1 MKIKKRSNLLKFIP
15 VLAFLI
21 VLGACSKSDP
31 TVVEPEPD
39 PVAPEAMFNRLITV
53 KNFGEDLPAG
63 SAPTTEQS
71 PIYYSLEQ
79 NKAIT
84 SDYVG
89 TVRWD
94 MSFSGL
100 FRSFINCNNTANG
113 FGKGGPGK
121 GGILIVEKKF
131 EDVIDIPLDAEFRKG
146 EKAYGTDNS
155 GDFGEGLGWYL
166 YDFYGTFKGGG
177 AENKKHV
184 AYPIEG
190 HTIIVRTAQ
199 GNYGKIK
206 MQSIYKD
213 LLDPKDWFKDSPTP
227 FFTFQYVLAK
237 AGSTKFTIAN

>member
-21 VLGACSKSDP
+21 VLGACSKSEP

-53 KNFGEDLPAG
+53 KNFGEYLPAG

-199 GNYGKIK
+199 GNYAKIK

-237 AGSTKFTIAN
+237 AGSTKFTITN

>member
-21 VLGACSKSDP
+21 VLGACSKSEP
-31 TVVEPEPD
+31 TVEPEPD
-39 PVAPEAMFNRLITV
+39 PVTPETMFNRLITV
-53 KNFGEDLPAG
+53 KNFGKDLPDG

-79 NKAIT
+79 NKAVT

-89 TVRWD
+89 TIRWD
-94 MSFSGL
+94 MSFSGI

-131 EDVIDIPLDAEFRKG
+131 EDVIDIPSDAEFRKG

-166 YDFYGTFKGGG
+166 YDFNGTFKGGG

-184 AYPIEG
+184 CWPIEG
-190 HTIIVRTAQ
+190 HTLVVRTAN
-199 GNYGKIK
+199 GNYAKIK

-213 LLDPKDWFKDSPTP
+213 LLDSKDWYTNSPTP
-227 FFTFQYVLAK
+227 YFSFQYVLAK